1 MDLNDYI
8 KIFEGYVSK
17 YELLPKNAYIY
28 VLVSGG
34 KDSMAMSSLFKEYA
48 KKRKD
53 LKLEYLN
60 VVFPQMVFGKDKKEI
75 NATVQNIS
83 KGLKNFKSEVAD
95 TNYTKLGLVQYPC
108 LLCKEVRRKIIADMI
123 AKEKKKKIII
133 ATAHNNYDLL
143 AYFVEFFGI
152 NPKDLAEQG
161 LNYEQLQKIS
171 LKDEQL
177 EHFSHFFPKIEL
189 NAGITL
195 IKPMLVFSRPE
206 IEDMFCRMFNLKKP
220 VFTAGC
226 GVAGFLEPCPYAK
239 ERPKRVLFKFLSTFP
254 AEQIKKLT
262 MHDTFKEM
270 LSVLKEK
277 AENYEEAVEKVKKT
291 NYEELLF

>member
-1 MDLNDYI
+1 MDLNYYI
-8 KIFEGYVSK
+8 KVFEDYVSEC
-17 YELLPKNAYIY
+17 ELLPKNAYIY

-34 KDSMAMSSLFKEYA
+34 KDSMAMSSLFKGYA

-60 VVFPQMVFGKDKKEI
+60 VVFPQMVFGKDKKDI

-83 KGLKNFKSEVAD
+83 KGLKNFKSEAAD
-95 TNYTKLGLVQYPC
+95 TNYTKLGMVQYPC
-108 LLCKEVRRKIIADMI
+108 LLCKEVRRKIIADII
-123 AKEKKKKIII
+123 AKEKKNKIII

-171 LKDEQL
+171 LKDEQM
-177 EHFSHFFPKIEL
+177 EHFSHFFPKTEL
-189 NAGITL
+189 KSGVAL

-206 IEDMFCRMFNLKKP
+206 IEEILKKTGIP
-220 VFTAGC
+220 AY
-226 GVAGFLEPCPYAK
+226 LEPCPYAK

-254 AEQIKKLT
+254 AGQIKNLT
-262 MHDTFKEM
+262 KRDTFKEM

-277 AENYEEAVEKVKKT
+277 AGNYDEALEKVKKT
-291 NYEELLF
+291 NYKELLF

>member
-8 KIFEGYVSK
+8 KVFEGYVSEC
-17 YELLPKNAYIY
+17 ELLPKNAYIY

-60 VVFPQMVFGKDKKEI
+60 VVFPQMVFGKDKKDI

-83 KGLKNFKSEVAD
+83 KGLKNFKSEAAD
-95 TNYTKLGLVQYPC
+95 TNYAKLGIVQHPC
-108 LLCKEVRRKIIADMI
+108 LLCKEVRRKIIADII

-171 LKDEQL
+171 LKDKQL
-177 EHFSHFFPKIEL
+177 EHFSHFFPKTNL
-189 NAGITL
+189 KSGVAL

-206 IEDMFCRMFNLKKP
+206 IEEILKKTGIP
-220 VFTAGC
+220 NY
-226 GVAGFLEPCPYAK
+226 LEPCPYAK
-239 ERPKRVLFKFLSTFP
+239 ERPKRVLFKFLKTLP
-254 AEQIKKLT
+254 EEKVKGLT
-262 MHDTFKEM
+262 HQDTFKKMISE
-270 LSVLKEK
+270 LKK
-277 AENYEEAVEKVKKT
+277 KVKNYDESLDKVKKA
-291 NYEELLF
+291 NYKGLLL